1 MPPLIPMT
9 PGLFGMPP
17 RARSR
22 SRSERAAGA
31 DAAVPSERRVPVTP
45 IAQAHFNRNNNIHTH
60 DLVDTQRHRG
70 HVRVCFERNGEP
82 GDQPH
87 HRGVSLVMHEHD
99 AKQWRVNID
108 QLNTGMNAT
117 MTFDYIVSKRP

>member
-1 MPPLIPMT
+1 MRSLIPMT
-9 PGLFGMPP
+9 PGPPGMRP

-31 DAAVPSERRVPVTP
+31 DAAVPSERRVPVTT
-45 IAQAHFNRNNNIHTH
+45 NNIHTH
-60 DLVDTQRHRG
+60 DLVDTQRRRG